1 MSQHRKGHVS
11 VNIVGKAHNAPGTT
25 DAVHAGQFDNKGPL
39 PRMSMAPKY
48 DHGHGPKDY
57 SPHNKSVSGT
67 GKSQDPHKV
76 TLKANG
82 IGRNVEGRRKGETY
96 GPRTYV
102 PDNFPW
108 GRPRPA
114 R

>member
-1 MSQHRKGHVS
+1 MSQHRKGHVG
-11 VNIVGKAHNAPGTT
+11 VNKLGHVHMAPGGT
-25 DAVHAGQFDNKGPL
+25 DAVHAGQFDNSGPR
-39 PRMSMAPKY
+39 PKMSMAAKY

-82 IGRNVEGRRKGETY
+82 IGRNVEGRR
-96 GPRTYV
+96 
-102 PDNFPW
+102 
-108 GRPRPA
+108 
-114 R
+114 